1 MTILKKIKI
10 NVPNDIEEKIRLSQ
24 EFSKEIKN
32 RCKISFGQIK
42 NQDYI
47 QNDKKLKMAD
57 LENLFE

>member
-47 QNDKKLKMAD
+47 
-57 LENLFE
+57 